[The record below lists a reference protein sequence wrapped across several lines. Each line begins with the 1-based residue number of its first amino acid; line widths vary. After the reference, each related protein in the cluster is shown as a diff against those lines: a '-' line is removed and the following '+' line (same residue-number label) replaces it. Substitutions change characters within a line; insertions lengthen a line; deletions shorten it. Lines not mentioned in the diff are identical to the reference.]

1 MRWISAPNSNRS
13 TKQHLESMA
22 RSFEQKIALVRQ
34 ADGTFA
40 LAGVVK
46 RTYSFAASPRSRLDL
61 ADVQVPLRDAPLM
74 DITGPSELIDDTDL
88 LPPKVATDVVVMGHV
103 HAPLGAKETF
113 VSVAVGKMARRLS
126 VIGPRR
132 VEVVPDGTVRFT
144 PTESFTRVPLSPRV
158 AYGGYDVWAQERLD
172 PVPRGLA
179 ASMPKPLTGLYAYPR
194 NHLGVGWFVDVD
206 RFRADGAALPQI
218 EDPSDPVLP
227 NNLFVPTVKQWI
239 DAPLSASIGW
249 VNHRNY
255 PRMYRMVGSM
265 VPYAPPEKPIREAG
279 FADGKDLLEQWTPNG
294 SGVHPRA
301 FSGASPGLAVEL
313 LRGNE
318 LVILENLHET
328 AARIE
333 FSLPGE
339 WPVMTMKPPDVKAM
353 ELVTVL
359 QTVRIEPD
367 ERRVSLTYCSVL
379 PLMAP
384 ATRGFM
390 ERVELGVVW
399 KKR

>member
-1 MRWISAPNSNRS
+1 
-13 TKQHLESMA
+13 MA
-22 RSFEQKIALVRQ
+22 KSFEQKVALVRL
-34 ADGTFA
+34 ADTTFA

-46 RTYSFAASPRSRLDL
+46 RTYSFAASPRSRLDV
-61 ADVQVPLRDAPLM
+61 ADVQVPLREAPLM
-74 DITGPSELIDDTDL
+74 DITGPSELQDDTDL
-88 LPPKVATDVVVMGHV
+88 LPPKVATDVVVMGHA
-103 HAPLGAKETF
+103 HAPSGAKETF
-113 VSVAVGKMARRLS
+113 VSVAAGKMARRLS

-132 VEVVPDGTVRFT
+132 VEVGPDGTVRFT
-144 PTESFTRVPLSPRV
+144 PTESFTRVPLSPRL

-179 ASMPKPLTGLYAYPR
+179 ASFSKPLTGLYAYQR
-194 NHLGVGWFVDVD
+194 NHLGVGWFIDVD

-218 EDPSDPVLP
+218 EDPADPVLP
-227 NNLFVPTVKQWI
+227 DKLFVPTVKQWI
-239 DAPLSASIGW
+239 DAPMSASLGW
-249 VNHRNY
+249 INHRNY
-255 PRMYRMVGSM
+255 PRMYRMVGTL
-265 VPYAPPEKPIREAG
+265 VPHAPPERPIREAT
-279 FADGKDLLEQWTPNG
+279 FADGKDLLEPWSANG
-294 SGVHPRA
+294 AGVHPRA
-301 FSGASPGLAVEL
+301 FSGAAPGLAVEP

-328 AARIE
+328 VSRIE

-353 ELVTVL
+353 ELQTVL

-367 ERRVSLTYCSVL
+367 ERRVSLTFCAIL

-384 ATRGFM
+384 ALRSFI
-390 ERVELGVVW
+390 ERVELAVVW

>member
-1 MRWISAPNSNRS
+1 MV
-13 TKQHLESMA
+13 

-34 ADGTFA
+34 ADTTFA

-46 RTYSFAASPRSRLDL
+46 RTYSFAALARSRLEL
-61 ADVQVPLRDAPLM
+61 ADVQVPLREVPLM
-74 DITGPSELIDDTDL
+74 DITGPTELQDDTDL
-88 LPPKVATDVVVMGHV
+88 LPQKVATDVVVMGHA
-103 HAPLGAKETF
+103 HAPSGAKETF

-132 VEVVPDGTVRFT
+132 VEVGPDGTVRFT

-179 ASMPKPLTGLYAYPR
+179 ASVPKPLTGLYAYPR

-206 RFRADGAALPQI
+206 RFRADGATLPQI

-227 NNLFVPTVKQWI
+227 DRLFVPTVKQWI
-239 DAPLSASIGW
+239 DAPISASMGW
-249 VNHRNY
+249 INHRNY
-255 PRMYRMVGSM
+255 PRMHRMVGSM
-265 VPYAPPEKPIREAG
+265 VPHAPPERPIREAS
-279 FADGKDLLEQWTPNG
+279 FADGKDLLESWTPNG
-294 SGVHPRA
+294 GGVHPRA
-301 FSGASPGLAVEL
+301 FSGAAPGLAVEL

-328 AARIE
+328 APRIE
-333 FSLPGE
+333 FTLPNE
-339 WPVMTMKPPDVKAM
+339 WPMMTMKPPDVKAV
-353 ELVTVL
+353 ELTPVM

-367 ERRVSLTYCSVL
+367 EQRISLTYCAVI

-384 ATRGFM
+384 ALRSFI